1 MSLLLSV
8 DLISFRISLEKK
20 KLAADDIVNIPHS
33 PRLSKLHRN
42 SGNVS
47 KYYKEFKV
55 HENKLISKQL
65 KSACES

>member
-1 MSLLLSV
+1 MSLLL
-8 DLISFRISLEKK
+8 LIISSPSEFFLKK
-20 KLAADDIVNIPHS
+20 KLAAVDIVNIPRS

-42 SGNVS
+42 SGNES
-47 KYYKEFKV
+47 KYYKDFTV